1 MIDNSED
8 FFRQIQKR
16 IADHRGI
23 ALDGGI
29 TTDYYKVQN
38 QAVLF
43 FTLEAVL
50 EEHRKKFATPA
61 NPLAGKQALHHLILQ
76 KYKWPLGDIRALS
89 LQDALFVL
97 QEDLIGDKLPE
108 SAKRVIKHF
117 AAQTPTEPFADIDDR
132 EWDPILYQQ
141 FPKHW

>member
-1 MIDNSED
+1 MTDNSED

-16 IADHRGI
+16 IADYRGI
-23 ALDGGI
+23 DLDGER
-29 TTDYYKVQN
+29 TLDYYKVQN

-50 EEHRKKFATPA
+50 EEHRKRFATPA
-61 NPLAGKQALHHLILQ
+61 NTLPGKQALHHMILQ

-97 QEDLIGDKLPE
+97 QEDLIGDRLPVA
-108 SAKRVIKHF
+108 AKQVIKQF
-117 AAQTPTEPFADIDDR
+117 ASETPTEPYSDIDDR